1 MRLLR
6 PLARLALTL
15 LLVLFAACDTAEPE
29 SAASSFD
36 ATVTGARTAQLT
48 GVASTNAY
56 TFGMP
61 RRQILL
67 DGDAPGG
74 NEGGVTFVRAY
85 DTALAPGTFE
95 VSPEAALGRGFSAI
109 LTLPRT
115 PTPEDPTRAE
125 YFYAFAGT
133 LTLTDVTADGARGTF
148 SFRAGPNFGVT
159 TPAAEVEGTFVARTR
174 D

>member
-1 MRLLR
+1 MPLPR
-6 PLARLALTL
+6 PLAGLGLALL
-15 LLVLFAACDTAEPE
+15 LIFAACDATEQRAD
-29 SAASSFD
+29 ASSFD
-36 ATVTGARTAQLT
+36 AAVTGARTAELT
-48 GVASTNAY
+48 GVASTNTY

-67 DGDAPGG
+67 DGGEPGG

-95 VSPEAALGRGFSAI
+95 VNPEAALGSGFSAI

-115 PTPEDPTRAE
+115 PTPEDPSRAE
-125 YFYAFAGT
+125 YFYAFSGT
-133 LTLTDVTADGARGTF
+133 LTLTEVTDDLARGTF
-148 SFRAGPNFGVT
+148 SFRAGPNLGVT
-159 TPAAEVEGTFVARTR
+159 TPATSVEGSFVARTR